1 MLVCD
6 GCVGARANRTEKRPK
21 KEDVSCE
28 KPENVSTNER
38 EIALCASLPLP
49 VSLPSPRLFPPPPPL
64 SFSVQVRR
72 IVDARALA
80 RRDDDE
86 DDGTRVCACV

>member
-1 MLVCD
+1 
-6 GCVGARANRTEKRPK
+6 
-21 KEDVSCE
+21 
-28 KPENVSTNER
+28 
-38 EIALCASLPLP
+38 
-49 VSLPSPRLFPPPPPL
+49 
-64 SFSVQVRR
+64 VQVRR